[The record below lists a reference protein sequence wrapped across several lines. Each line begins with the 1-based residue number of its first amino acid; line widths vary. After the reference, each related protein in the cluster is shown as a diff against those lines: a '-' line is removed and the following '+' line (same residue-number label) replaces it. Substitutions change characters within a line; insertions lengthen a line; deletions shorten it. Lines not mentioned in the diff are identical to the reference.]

1 MNQKMQVNVGEI
13 EGAISQLRSIA
24 SDALLDRQGFGR
36 GDLAGFSPVSGLDES
51 GVSHGRV
58 SSVSRPEALKAL
70 AAHVLDA
77 AVLLE
82 ANLDSVVGADGA
94 FSHMVGSIGLANVW
108 GASASAVDVDMKL
121 AQVENPSTNPF
132 VFGRPVAGFVASL
145 PVLHGQFQATDPSRA
160 LSEAAAWESTAV
172 KVSEV
177 VSRLD
182 AVVAALGS
190 SAETSWVD
198 KAIERVRRIQWAG
211 GQFAAHASAMGVHA
225 GNLAAVAGAEKA
237 TAAAAYASWLAAPVE
252 VKPVVEQAYMAA
264 FPPRLTAGLVPTV
277 PPFNQLLPALDAM
290 PAAPFSPEAVVVPA
304 APAFESRVLPQVVKD
319 ALVANGF
326 SDVAYATTPQ
336 DVLAAAPAGGAGV
349 GAGGLSPVAGAT
361 QAASVATLPPVTA
374 APAGSA
380 PVVPVGA
387 GHAGFGG
394 SPFGVTPGVS
404 PVLGTGGAH
413 SGARGAVPGGRVGGR
428 QGVGSAVGAG
438 AGSAV
443 GLIGRGGAGVGTIPP
458 GLTGPGLTGPG
469 VGAPL
474 SPGPGTT
481 STTSTAHTANRSVAV
496 GGPLSPSAHAGG
508 GGSRKRR
515 VRAVTSAVER
525 NGNLRA
531 LLGDAPAVLPDVIGD
546 DVRTPRHTT

>member
-1 MNQKMQVNVGEI
+1 M
-13 EGAISQLRSIA
+13 
-24 SDALLDRQGFGR
+24 
-36 GDLAGFSPVSGLDES
+36 
-51 GVSHGRV
+51 SHGRV

-160 LSEAAAWESTAV
+160 LAEATAWESTAV

-182 AVVAALGS
+182 AVVAALGP

-290 PAAPFSPEAVVVPA
+290 PVAPFSPEAVVVPA

-374 APAGSA
+374 PPAGST
-380 PVVPVGA
+380 PVVSA
-387 GHAGFGG
+387 GHAGFGA
-394 SPFGVTPGVS
+394 SPLGVTPGVS
-404 PVLGTGGAH
+404 PLLGTGGAH

-458 GLTGPGLTGPG
+458 GLTGPGLTGPA

-481 STTSTAHTANRSVAV
+481 STTSTAHTANRSVVV
-496 GGPLSPSAHAGG
+496 GGPMSPSAHAGG

-531 LLGDAPAVLPDVIGD
+531 LLGDAPAVLPDVIGY

>member
-1 MNQKMQVNVGEI
+1 MLDVNGVR
-13 EGAISQLRSIA
+13 GAIDELRSCA
-24 SDALLDRQGFGR
+24 SHVGLNFGR
-36 GDLAGFSPVSGLDES
+36 DLRSDLAGFSPVSGLDES

-380 PVVPVGA
+380 PVVSA

-474 SPGPGTT
+474 APG
-481 STTSTAHTANRSVAV
+481 STTASTATSAHTANRSVAV
-496 GGPLSPSAHAGG
+496 GGPMSPSAHAGG

>member
-1 MNQKMQVNVGEI
+1 MNSRIMLDVNGVR
-13 EGAISQLRSIA
+13 GAIDELRSCA
-24 SDALLDRQGFGR
+24 SHVGLNFGR
-36 GDLAGFSPVSGLDES
+36 DLRSDLAGFSPVSGLDES

-82 ANLDSVVGADGA
+82 ASLDSVVGADGA

-108 GASASAVDVDMKL
+108 GASASVVDVDMKL

-380 PVVPVGA
+380 PVVSA
-387 GHAGFGG
+387 GHAGFGA
-394 SPFGVTPGVS
+394 SPLGVTPGVS

-474 SPGPGTT
+474 APG
-481 STTSTAHTANRSVAV
+481 STTASTATSAHTANRSVAV
-496 GGPLSPSAHAGG
+496 GGPMSPSAHAGG